1 MAKEMREVLVC
12 DVCGSEQDVA
22 VVAIT
27 LDGAEQSG
35 ELCAEHRQAL
45 QQAVADILPASTTSR
60 PARAAQP
67 ATAVGR
73 AAKRA
78 ARAARKRVERQGTPK
93 RQVTCPHCGL
103 EMSVQNLSRHIA
115 AKHPDATE

>member
-35 ELCAEHRQAL
+35 ELCAVHRQAL
-45 QQAVADILPASTTSR
+45 QQAVADILPGSTASR

-67 ATAVGR
+67 AAAGGR
-73 AAKRA
+73 TAKRA
-78 ARAARKRVERQGTPK
+78 ARKRAEQRQGTPK